1 MPGKTDAR
9 YTCRVQCHR
18 SVVRFAARVQFET
31 RCAVANTLKKIF
43 RNIPSTAKT
52 APMPSGRGRLPYLP
66 GGPVTTAAIVLCACL
81 LTACLPS
88 NDDGELPPVV
98 PGEPVFPGTAE
109 PPEVGPETG
118 GDPDQP
124 GGTEEPVDGISE
136 ETPSKQDGSDATA
149 GEPGA
154 DETQG
159 GVSTPT
165 GVLADGPATEANP
178 LEVGVLL
185 PLSGAYA
192 SVGQELLNAIELAL
206 FEVDADHVV
215 LLPRDTASNSD
226 AALAAFLGAVSDGA
240 DVVVGPLFAWTTA
253 AIAPEARARGI
264 PILSLSNDTSLA
276 GDGAWM
282 LGVHPSGEV
291 RRALDYALDQPGRR
305 VGLIAPISAYGD
317 AIVDAYRSHL
327 PPANQ
332 SGLARYGGE
341 ISAGSAVETFVK
353 NAPGG
358 ARRAGDTILIAAR
371 GNDLRALAAELA
383 YRNVAPD
390 QIRYLGLSSW
400 RTSDIQGEPA
410 LEGGRFVDLAD
421 SQFERFA
428 GRFARTYGSQP
439 SRTAALAYDVTAVAA
454 NMARVHASERT
465 VWLQAPQGFDGLL
478 GTFRLLPDGTV
489 ERGFAVYEVTRD
501 GYRLSEPAPAR
512 FGALPEG

>member
-1 MPGKTDAR
+1 MPCFPR
-9 YTCRVQCHR
+9 
-18 SVVRFAARVQFET
+18 
-31 RCAVANTLKKIF
+31 
-43 RNIPSTAKT
+43 
-52 APMPSGRGRLPYLP
+52 
-66 GGPVTTAAIVLCACL
+66 GPVTASAVLLCACL
-81 LTACLPS
+81 ITACLPS
-88 NDDGELPPVV
+88 DDDRELPPVV
-98 PGEPVFPGTAE
+98 PGESEVLDSPE
-109 PPEVGPETG
+109 PPEEEPGSEGDLEETG
-118 GDPDQP
+118 
-124 GGTEEPVDGISE
+124 TEKPEEIPSE
-136 ETPSKQDGSDATA
+136 QDGSGTAA
-149 GEPGA
+149 GEPGTDQLQGGAGTPPVMPA
-154 DETQG
+154 DE
-159 GVSTPT
+159 
-165 GVLADGPATEANP
+165 PATEANP

-215 LLPRDTASNSD
+215 LLPRDTASDGD
-226 AALAAFLGAVSDGA
+226 AAVAAFLGAVDDGA

-253 AIAPEARARGI
+253 AVAPEATARGI

-317 AIVDAYRSHL
+317 AIVDAYRSQL

-332 SGLARYGGE
+332 SGLARYGSE
-341 ISAGSAVETFVK
+341 ISAGSAVETFLK

-358 ARRAGDTILIAAR
+358 ARRAGDAVLIAAR

-390 QIRYLGLSSW
+390 QVRYLGLSSW
-400 RTSDIQGEPA
+400 RSSDIKGEPA

-428 GRFARTYGSQP
+428 SRFARIYGRQP
-439 SRTAALAYDVTAVAA
+439 SRTAALAYDVTAIAA
-454 NMARVHASERT
+454 NMARVHASGRT
-465 VWLQAPQGFDGLL
+465 AWLQAQQGFDGLL
-478 GTFRLLPDGTV
+478 GAFRLLPDGTV